1 MVFWRIVQQNFGVL
15 HVIAP
20 AASSDRNRF
29 NFRALF
35 ACLCLIVFY
44 SQVMRADQGPAV
56 SEPTLRIQFYRGPGT
71 TDRDLGPKVCDGD
84 PATEWVATGLT
95 RTTLGPPFEFVLET
109 LDGTARN
116 LAGVRI
122 LAASAAESRRLNEFE
137 IKVETEPGSGDFNR
151 TIYKGQQ
158 GQQAVAQSHLFE
170 QPVEVARFQWI
181 VTSNH
186 GDRNEFRVNELWPIL
201 DAAQTAQA
209 TLKSATNLP
218 RIDIR
223 KLDPELSAK
232 YPYQPLKYGRVP
244 KIQDKTQKPYGPI
257 DAWLARSLAE
267 KELHFAPT
275 ADPVTLIRR
284 LSLNL
289 TGLPP
294 AQSVVGAFE
303 KQPTEAHYTRI
314 VDDYLA
320 TPHYGE
326 NQARLWLD
334 VVRYADTD
342 GYAADGVRPDAWR
355 YRDYT
360 IAAFNSDKPFDRFL
374 TEQLA
379 ADELPNAPTDIL
391 PALGMARLGPFRTNS
406 GNQNLERNRNE
417 LVTEMV
423 SNVSL
428 SFLGLT
434 IGCARCHDHKIDP
447 IPQADYYRF
456 AAYFAAAEPTML
468 PLATKAR
475 QAAQQM
481 QSDTIRRLM
490 EQHEARIQALRGQA
504 AERLRALKKQTLD
517 PATRDALEKPFQSR
531 NDREVALV
539 KVVELELEPKEV
551 EITAALNADEKKAI
565 AAEEKALT
573 SLRKNRP
580 APLPAAWGLKD
591 AGRVAPASYLLHRG
605 QFEQK
610 SGLVEPRM
618 LSVFSNADASIPPPA
633 RPGDLSTNRRLTLA
647 RWLTG
652 PGRAQVARVIV
663 NRVWQQ
669 HFGRGIVATS
679 NNFGDLGEEPTHPEL
694 LDWLADD
701 FIQNGWSLK
710 KLNRQILLSQA
721 FRQSSRADARAL
733 EKDPPNELFSRQN
746 RRRLSAEELRDGL
759 LQLSGELNTA
769 HRGGPGVAAPLPPE
783 VLQRLKTAWRPTTDK
798 KAYQARTIY
807 MLVDRNLVLPI
818 LEEFDRPDTM
828 TSCARRNQSTHAL
841 QSLALLNHPWVNQ
854 LAEKLGRDALAQNAM
869 SDQAR
874 LAWLHEKFTARPPSA
889 EIQAKLQEALN
900 RTKAASALENKGHE
914 PGQVWADIALMLINS
929 NAWLY
934 VD

>member
-1 MVFWRIVQQNFGVL
+1 M
-15 HVIAP
+15 IAP
-20 AASSDRNRF
+20 RAARDCNWLGYQ
-29 NFRALF
+29 ALW
-35 ACLCLIVFY
+35 LCLGALVLF
-44 SQVMRADQGPAV
+44 STPDFSAHAADDGLPV
-56 SEPTLRIQFYRGPGT
+56 TEPTLRMTFYRGPGT

-84 PATEWVATGLT
+84 PTTEWIATGLT

-116 LAGVRI
+116 LAGVKI

-170 QPVEVARFQWI
+170 QPVQVARFQWI
-181 VTSNH
+181 VKSNH

-209 TLKSATNLP
+209 ARAQATESAMLKKVP
-218 RIDIR
+218 IR
-223 KLDPELSAK
+223 ELDPELSAK
-232 YPYQPLKYGRVP
+232 YPYQPLKYGKLPEIKDATGVNHSA
-244 KIQDKTQKPYGPI
+244 I
-257 DAWLARSLAE
+257 DTWLARSLAE
-267 KELHFAPT
+267 KQLHFQPQ

-284 LSLNL
+284 LCLNL

-294 AQSVVGAFE
+294 SEELIQTFR
-303 KQPTEAHYTRI
+303 KNPTLPNYQRI
-314 VDDYLA
+314 VEKLLNSPA
-320 TPHYGE
+320 YGE

-342 GYAADGVRPDAWR
+342 GYAADGLRPDAWR
-355 YRDYT
+355 YRDYA
-360 IAAFNSDKPFDRFL
+360 IAAFNADKPYDRFL

-379 ADELPNAPTDIL
+379 ADELTNAPTDIL

-417 LVTEMV
+417 LVTEIV

-456 AAYFAAAEPTML
+456 AAYFAAAEPVML
-468 PLATKAR
+468 PLATKA
-475 QAAQQM
+475 QQSANQM
-481 QSDTIRRLM
+481 QSDKIRRLM
-490 EQHEARIQALRGQA
+490 EPNEARIQALRGQA
-504 AERLRALKKQTLD
+504 ANRLRELKKKTLD
-517 PATRDALEKPFQSR
+517 PATRAALQKPLEAR
-531 NDREVALV
+531 NDTEVALV

-551 EITAALNADEKKAI
+551 DITAALSADEKNAI
-565 AAEEKALT
+565 ATAEKALAG
-573 SLRKNRP
+573 LRKQRP

-591 AGRVAPASYLLHRG
+591 TGRVAPAAFLLHRG
-605 QFEQK
+605 QIEQK
-610 SGLVEPRM
+610 TGLVEPRM
-618 LSVFSNADASIPPPA
+618 LSVFSNASASIPQPSK
-633 RPGDLSTNRRLTLA
+633 PGDTTTNRRLSLA

-663 NRVWQQ
+663 NRIWQQ

-694 LDWLADD
+694 LDWLAND
-701 FIQNGWSLK
+701 FIKNGWSLK
-710 KLNRQILLSQA
+710 KLHRQIVLSQA
-721 FRQSSRADARAL
+721 FRQSSRADTRAL
-733 EKDPPNELFSRQN
+733 EKDPLNELFSRQN
-746 RRRLSAEELRDGL
+746 RRRLAAEELRDGL
-759 LQLSGELNTA
+759 LQLSGELNA
-769 HRGGPGVAAPLPPE
+769 SHRGGPGVAAPLAPE
-783 VLQRLKTAWRPTTDK
+783 VLQRLKTAWRPTADK

-828 TSCARRNQSTHAL
+828 TSCSRRNQSTHAL

-854 LAEKLGRDALAQNAM
+854 LAEKLGRDAIAQNAT

-874 LAWLHEKFTARPPSA
+874 LAWLYVKFTARPPSA
-889 EIQAKLQEALN
+889 EIQAKLLAALN
-900 RTKAASALENKGHE
+900 RTKAALALENKG
-914 PGQVWADIALMLINS
+914 QNLAQAWADIALMLINS